1 MHIHGNSSQL
11 NTINPYAAAA
21 EKATAEKRAANV
33 SKRLTKKASAIKA
46 GDGADEQSLLAQWM
60 EGSQQQPRR
69 KGSEGERLR
78 SSRISRMRAIVL
90 RRARTRA
97 KRPSSDLRGH

>member
-60 EGSQQQPRR
+60 EGSQQQPADR
-69 KGSEGERLR
+69 K
-78 SSRISRMRAIVL
+78 
-90 RRARTRA
+90 
-97 KRPSSDLRGH
+97 